1 MMGGIVDK
9 SSTQLVARIERVS
22 NQIVRLSQRFEALLK
37 RWADRRAFARLAK
50 LGRWRIVLLAVFL
63 VAFFAPTLTI
73 GAMAY
78 KQYSDLRTW
87 GLDGVHQLL
96 AIKDLLPSSSTSSAQ
111 TGQQGSSGITDKAKD
126 VLNPKTLNIIKQ
138 DCLAAQSDFEK
149 IHTMLSQRQGVIGF
163 AMITPLGAKV
173 QDVEELSVV
182 GIDAATLGAELAT
195 VGADFTN
202 SFTTSPFSPEG
213 GPILSQ
219 KSFADVQQA
228 AQDTLVAL
236 QDMQRHHSRVNLNA
250 LPISAAQKAQLA
262 KYLPYLPKA
271 IKDIQAVQPYL
282 PLAGWALGV
291 DKQRTYL
298 IQTMDRSELRPSG
311 GFNGSW
317 GLLNINGGR
326 VGSISMTD
334 VTFVDYSSENHAYG
348 QLPPP
353 QYQSWWPFWN
363 WGLRDANLS
372 GDFPTS
378 ANFAISTY
386 AKEEAAPKPDGDIMF
401 SPLVI
406 EHLLRPEVLGPITI
420 PCYNVIVTSTNLEAT
435 LHYFQLDPNGLAKQ
449 NQCSPNN
456 HQTSLRKR
464 FTSALASA
472 LEDKVRSAP
481 QSKLIDILNSLRQ
494 DLVTKDLEV
503 WIANPQIESLLSK
516 DHLNAAMLRD
526 SSIDSTY
533 IVNAD
538 IGVNKGAQFLTTTTT
553 EYVTLDQDGN
563 AYHNL
568 LIQLDYHP
576 TGNVYG
582 YSTYR
587 DFIRVYTSPNAIFT
601 GGTGFDR
608 YTDPP
613 LCYISSKPPKP
624 PVKGGIP
631 VDTPTAPCQPADAAA
646 CASGTFFPGQSPGG
660 KSEGSSDTYIDDV
673 GKPTLLTSDEPGRA
687 MFGGLAV
694 IPPFCKGA
702 VVLSWL
708 VPHIAGTSAH
718 HNQPYTFVEQRQSG
732 SVTEFVLQIN
742 PASGAKVSAIHDDL
756 KQLTQ
761 DCTWTLGKKPA
772 SSCDATK

>member
-1 MMGGIVDK
+1 MNGKYAPIRPLHPFISMDANSSQRKPSSCVGCYSKGIGACIPLGPYVVVDETVIKAIVRRMMGGIVDK

-182 GIDAATLGAELAT
+182 GVAAATMGAELAT

-236 QDMQRHHSRVNLNA
+236 QDMQRHLSRVNLNA

-291 DKQRTYL
+291 
-298 IQTMDRSELRPSG
+298 
-311 GFNGSW
+311 
-317 GLLNINGGR
+317 
-326 VGSISMTD
+326 
-334 VTFVDYSSENHAYG
+334 
-348 QLPPP
+348 
-353 QYQSWWPFWN
+353 
-363 WGLRDANLS
+363 
-372 GDFPTS
+372 
-378 ANFAISTY
+378 
-386 AKEEAAPKPDGDIMF
+386 
-401 SPLVI
+401 
-406 EHLLRPEVLGPITI
+406 
-420 PCYNVIVTSTNLEAT
+420 
-435 LHYFQLDPNGLAKQ
+435 
-449 NQCSPNN
+449 
-456 HQTSLRKR
+456 
-464 FTSALASA
+464 
-472 LEDKVRSAP
+472 
-481 QSKLIDILNSLRQ
+481 
-494 DLVTKDLEV
+494 
-503 WIANPQIESLLSK
+503 
-516 DHLNAAMLRD
+516 
-526 SSIDSTY
+526 
-533 IVNAD
+533 
-538 IGVNKGAQFLTTTTT
+538 
-553 EYVTLDQDGN
+553 
-563 AYHNL
+563 
-568 LIQLDYHP
+568 
-576 TGNVYG
+576 
-582 YSTYR
+582 
-587 DFIRVYTSPNAIFT
+587 
-601 GGTGFDR
+601 
-608 YTDPP
+608 
-613 LCYISSKPPKP
+613 
-624 PVKGGIP
+624 
-631 VDTPTAPCQPADAAA
+631 
-646 CASGTFFPGQSPGG
+646 
-660 KSEGSSDTYIDDV
+660 
-673 GKPTLLTSDEPGRA
+673 
-687 MFGGLAV
+687 
-694 IPPFCKGA
+694 
-702 VVLSWL
+702 
-708 VPHIAGTSAH
+708 
-718 HNQPYTFVEQRQSG
+718 
-732 SVTEFVLQIN
+732 
-742 PASGAKVSAIHDDL
+742 
-756 KQLTQ
+756 
-761 DCTWTLGKKPA
+761 
-772 SSCDATK
+772 